1 MTKIVSQLHD
11 PASRLLDLL
20 IKALRDGKLCVIDV
34 SQLRG
39 GASMILSGLILRRI
53 FDWNQEQ
60 FTRADSESIPTIA
73 VVEEAQSVLNEKSSA
88 ATPYIEWVKEGR
100 KYDLGAVLITQQPG
114 SIPVEILSQGD
125 NWFIFHLLSASDLQN
140 VRKSNAHFSEDLLS
154 SLLNEPIVGQG
165 VFWSSVK
172 GNAYPVPL
180 RILSFE
186 RMYQTRDPSYAL
198 PEIRNYATTLR
209 ESSPVTSPTTAAP
222 SPSSPAPTAPPALS
236 SDEDAPNLAETT
248 PDALRSDTDSAVAA
262 VEQDGDVRKK
272 ILQGNGIPWGVMM
285 GKIEAALPASLRQ
298 DKNRINRLIVDVVT
312 KIVGGAQGKTWDTEQ
327 RTIQSGRSVR
337 FIVRR

>member
-1 MTKIVSQLHD
+1 
-11 PASRLLDLL
+11 
-20 IKALRDGKLCVIDV
+20 
-34 SQLRG
+34 
-39 GASMILSGLILRRI
+39 
-53 FDWNQEQ
+53 
-60 FTRADSESIPTIA
+60 
-73 VVEEAQSVLNEKSSA
+73 
-88 ATPYIEWVKEGR
+88 
-100 KYDLGAVLITQQPG
+100 
-114 SIPVEILSQGD
+114 
-125 NWFIFHLLSASDLQN
+125 
-140 VRKSNAHFSEDLLS
+140 
-154 SLLNEPIVGQG
+154 
-165 VFWSSVK
+165 
-172 GNAYPVPL
+172 
-180 RILSFE
+180 
-186 RMYQTRDPSYAL
+186 MYQTRDPSYAL